1 MRIVTLSK
9 EEFDDYA
16 IKHEYGSYF
25 QTSSYAT
32 LKAKLEGYEIHYLGF
47 KDNNELIGASMLV
60 YKELFWG
67 YKFAYAPRGFLI
79 DYIY

>member
-16 IKHEYGSYF
+16 VKHEYGSYF

-47 KDNNELIGASMLV
+47 KDNNELIGA
-60 YKELFWG
+60 
-67 YKFAYAPRGFLI
+67 
-79 DYIY
+79 